1 MKEVGR
7 ELGLKKH
14 NLMTRIG
21 TLVNVVVVIGG
32 LVFVRMQLDPCYG
45 LELRLGCN

>member
-14 NLMTRIG
+14 NSMSRIR
-21 TLVNVVVVIGG
+21 TLGNVVVVIGG

-45 LELRLGCN
+45 LGLGLGCN